1 MEIQMSDIRN
11 RKLKVLVT
19 EDEAINRMY
28 ITTILERN
36 GWEIFEA
43 SDGMEAL
50 DLIKANDF
58 DVVLM
63 DISMPRLN
71 GIDATVM
78 IREEEKDGAHL
89 PVIALTAH
97 AFPSDRKKFLEA
109 GMDDVVVKPL
119 NEETLIDVISK
130 YVD

>member
-1 MEIQMSDIRN
+1 MSDLRN
-11 RKLKVLVT
+11 KKLKVLVT

-28 ITTILERN
+28 ITTILERK
-36 GWEIFEA
+36 GWDIHEA
-43 SDGMEAL
+43 ADGLEAL
-50 DLIKANDF
+50 DYIKKNKY

-63 DISMPRLN
+63 DISMPNLN
-71 GIDATVM
+71 GIDATIK
-78 IREEEKDGAHL
+78 IRQQEPETEHL

-97 AFPSDRKKFLEA
+97 AFPSDRKKFLDA

-119 NEETLIDVISK
+119 NERSLIEVIMK

>member
-1 MEIQMSDIRN
+1 MSDIRN
-11 RKLKVLVT
+11 KKLKVLVT

-28 ITTILERN
+28 ITTILEGN
-36 GWEIFEA
+36 GWEIHEA
-43 SDGMEAL
+43 SDGLEAL
-50 DLIKANDF
+50 NYIKSNDY

-71 GIDATVM
+71 GIDATIQ
-78 IREEEKDGAHL
+78 IREKESDGIHL

>member
-1 MEIQMSDIRN
+1 MPEVIN

-36 GWEIFEA
+36 GWDIDEA
-43 SDGMEAL
+43 SDGLEAVEC
-50 DLIKANDF
+50 IKNNKY

-71 GIDATVM
+71 GIDATIQ
-78 IREEEKDGAHL
+78 IRQEEKGDEHL
-89 PVIALTAH
+89 PIIALTAH

-119 NEETLIDVISK
+119 NEETLIEVISRH
-130 YVD
+130 VD

>member
-1 MEIQMSDIRN
+1 MSDIRN
-11 RKLKVLVT
+11 KKLKVLVT

-36 GWEIFEA
+36 GWDIDEA
-43 SDGMEAL
+43 ADGLEAI
-50 DLIKANDF
+50 DYIKNNSY

-71 GIDATVM
+71 GIDATLQ
-78 IREEEKDGAHL
+78 IRESEKEAEHL
-89 PVIALTAH
+89 PIIALTAH

-119 NEETLIDVISK
+119 NEETLIEVIAK

>member
-1 MEIQMSDIRN
+1 MSDIRN
-11 RKLKVLVT
+11 KKLKILVT

-36 GWEIFEA
+36 GWEIHEA
-43 SDGMEAL
+43 ADGVEAL
-50 DLIKANDF
+50 EHIAKNDY
-58 DVVLM
+58 DIVLM
-63 DISMPRLN
+63 DISMPKMN
-71 GIDATVM
+71 GLDATM
-78 IREEEKDGAHL
+78 EIRKSETEDFHL

-119 NEETLIDVISK
+119 NEETLINVISK
-130 YVD
+130 FVNN

>member
-1 MEIQMSDIRN
+1 MSDIRN
-11 RKLKVLVT
+11 KKLKVLVT

-28 ITTILERN
+28 ISTILQRN
-36 GWEIFEA
+36 GWEIDEA
-43 SDGMEAL
+43 ADGVEAIE
-50 DLIKANDF
+50 LIEKNDY

-71 GIDATVM
+71 GIDAAIK
-78 IREEEKDGAHL
+78 IREDEKDGRHL
-89 PVIALTAH
+89 PLIALTAH
-97 AFPSDRKKFLEA
+97 AFPADRKKFLEA

-119 NEETLIDVISK
+119 NEETLIEVIAK

>member
-1 MEIQMSDIRN
+1 MSDIRN
-11 RKLKVLVT
+11 KKLKVLVT

-28 ITTILERN
+28 ISTILQRN
-36 GWEIFEA
+36 GWEIDEA
-43 SDGMEAL
+43 ADGVEAIE
-50 DLIKANDF
+50 LIEKNDY

-71 GIDATVM
+71 GIDAAIK
-78 IREEEKDGAHL
+78 IREDEKDDRHL
-89 PVIALTAH
+89 PLIALTAH
-97 AFPSDRKKFLEA
+97 AFPADRKKFLEA

-119 NEETLIDVISK
+119 NEETLIEVIAK